1 MVISRIKELLQD
13 MNWKAVA
20 AASGVSYET
29 VRRVAKDPK
38 KTSAEVAERLAKY
51 FEGRGEK

>member
-13 MNWKAVA
+13 MNWRAVA
-20 AASGVSYET
+20 DKSGVSYET

-38 KTSAEVAERLAKY
+38 RTSAEVTERLSKY
-51 FEGRGEK
+51 FEGRCEK